1 MPVCQVEQE
10 KHKPW
15 GNAMKKNTGLL
26 ISLLLMMPL
35 AASAADVQVRIFER
49 GGKAPL
55 PGVAVC
61 LGTSAK
67 LGQFGASLTDSNG
80 YVVFKE
86 VPRAPLLV
94 TASRKGYKAEQEP
107 LVISTTNRML
117 VMSLSYGGGGQKCPL
132 DTNASVIKSGGLEV
146 SRFVINKGRASTT
159 EGKVTLD
166 NTIDGKPTQYRA
178 SERADFY
185 GADWQ
190 PYSTSPAFQLS
201 ADKGSKVVYFQVRR
215 HATVNG
221 AVLESLSPVA
231 RGSVTLK

>member
-1 MPVCQVEQE
+1 
-10 KHKPW
+10 
-15 GNAMKKNTGLL
+15 MKNIKNTRKIIGLL
-26 ISLLLMMPL
+26 ISLFMMMPL
-35 AASAADVQVRIFER
+35 AVSAADVQVRIFER

-55 PGVAVC
+55 PGAAVC

-94 TASRKGYKAEQEP
+94 TASKEGFKAEQEP
-107 LVISTTNRML
+107 LVISTSNRML
-117 VMSLSYGGGGQKCPL
+117 VMSLSYGGGGLKCPL
-132 DTNASVIKSGGLEV
+132 DTSASVIKSGGLQV
-146 SRFVINKGRASTT
+146 SRFVINNGKPATT
-159 EGKVTLD
+159 DGKVTLD
-166 NTIDGKPTQYRA
+166 NSIEGQPTQYRA

-190 PYSTSPAFQLS
+190 PYSPAPAFQLS
-201 ADKGSKVVYFQVRR
+201 TDKGSKVVYFQVRR

-231 RGSVTLK
+231 RGSVNLR

>member
-1 MPVCQVEQE
+1 
-10 KHKPW
+10 
-15 GNAMKKNTGLL
+15 MKNIKNTKIMSGLL
-26 ISLLLMMPL
+26 ISLLLVPL
-35 AASAADVQVRIFER
+35 TVFAADVQVRIFER

-55 PGVAVC
+55 PGAAVC

-80 YVVFKE
+80 YVVFKG

-94 TASRKGYKAEQEP
+94 TASKEGFKAEQEP
-107 LVISTTNRML
+107 LVISTSDRML
-117 VMSLSYGGGGQKCPL
+117 VMSLSYGGGGHKCPL
-132 DTNASVIKSGGLEV
+132 DTSATVVKSSGLEV
-146 SRFVINKGRASTT
+146 SRFVINKGRPTT
-159 EGKVTLD
+159 TAGKVTLD

-190 PYSTSPAFQLS
+190 PYSQAPSFQLS